1 MSKLNIIFK
10 DEFLKGKCKSKT
22 RFVENEKRE
31 SIYLGKNGEKL
42 LEIIEACKSGSDERQ
57 FKLKL
62 LSLLDKDSF
71 HQAWKQIVDRINE
84 MEYKIENSTLN
95 EKEKNLLNEKIA
107 ISKEIEITLKKEAEI
122 EKEREIK
129 EWKEWEE
136 ERQIKE
142 WKKWEE
148 DKKLMTHILIL
159 FLCLLIYFIIR

>member
-136 ERQIKE
+136 
-142 WKKWEE
+142 

>member
-22 RFVENEKRE
+22 TFVENEKRE

-42 LEIIEACKSGSDERQ
+42 LEIIEACKSGSDERL
-57 FKLKL
+57 FKLEL
-62 LSLLDKDSF
+62 LSLLDKDRF
-71 HQAWKQIVDRINE
+71 GQAWNKIVDIINE

-95 EKEKNLLNEKIA
+95 EQEKNLLNEKIA
-107 ISKEIEITLKKEAEI
+107 ISKEIEITLKKEAKI
-122 EKEREIK
+122 
-129 EWKEWEE
+129 EE

-142 WKKWEE
+142 WKEWEE

>member
-1 MSKLNIIFK
+1 LNFQFYIPSHLFYQLFASKLG
-10 DEFLKGKCKSKT
+10 E
-22 RFVENEKRE
+22 
-31 SIYLGKNGEKL
+31 NGEKL
-42 LEIIEACKSGSDERQ
+42 LEIIEACKSGSNRQ
-57 FKLKL
+57 FKLEL
-62 LSLLDKDSF
+62 LSLLDKYRF
-71 HQAWKQIVDRINE
+71 GQAWNQIVDIINE